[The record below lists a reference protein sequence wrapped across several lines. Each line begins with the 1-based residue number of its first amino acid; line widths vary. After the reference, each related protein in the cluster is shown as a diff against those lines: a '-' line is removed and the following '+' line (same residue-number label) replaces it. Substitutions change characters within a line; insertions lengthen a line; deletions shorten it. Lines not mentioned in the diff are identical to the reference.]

1 MKSKIIALLLALLFS
16 CGLWLFV
23 VTVEQPESENTYYD
37 IPVIYQNDGEAL
49 LKDRGLMIVS
59 ERPTITLKLKSSRTN
74 LRNLNESN
82 INIFVNLS
90 NVTTA
95 KEHKLNYS
103 ISYPG
108 NVPSGEVS
116 VVSASMEQVA
126 IKVEKRVTKPIPV
139 EVTYLNSVPDPETMI
154 ALTEEV
160 SMDYAFIDVT
170 GPESI
175 MGNPDEEN
183 KDDETKIAKAVV
195 QVDLEGQSQTIAG
208 EYPYT
213 LCNGKGEPV
222 DASLLTT
229 NVDAVNLVLK
239 IHRVKELELRVKVI
253 AGGGATEATSTIKI
267 DPGTIRVS
275 GPEALLEDL
284 EYLELGTIDLGTMTK
299 AETLEFDV
307 VLPEGVTNET
317 GVTTAKVD
325 VNFPNL
331 RTRKISVTDIQTANL
346 PEGLAAE
353 LITESIEL
361 TLRGLA
367 AQVDAVKASDL
378 TVTVDLS
385 DSQPGT
391 FTKGVSITIDSKYP
405 DVGMMGT
412 YSVSVTV
419 KEAMEEETK

>member
-1 MKSKIIALLLALLFS
+1 MKSKIVTLLLALLFS

-49 LKDRGLMIVS
+49 LKERGLMIVS
-59 ERPTITLKLKSSRTN
+59 ERPTVTLKLKSTRTN

-82 INIFVNLS
+82 INILVNLA
-90 NVTTA
+90 NITTA
-95 KEHKLNYS
+95 KEHKLNYT

-116 VVSASMEQVA
+116 VVSASMEQIS
-126 IKVEKRVTKPIPV
+126 IKVEKRVTRPIPV
-139 EVTYLNSVPDPETMI
+139 EVEYLNSVPDPETMI
-154 ALTEEV
+154 ALTEEIEL
-160 SMDYAFIDVT
+160 DYAFIDVT

-175 MGNPDEEN
+175 LGSKPEEN
-183 KDDETKIAKAVV
+183 KIAKAAI

-213 LCNGKGEPV
+213 LC
-222 DASLLTT
+222 DADGVPIDSSLLTT
-229 NVDAVNLVLK
+229 NVEAVNLVLK
-239 IHRVKELELRVKVI
+239 IQRVKEIELRVKVTP
-253 AGGGATEATSTIKI
+253 GGGATEATSTIKI
-267 DPGTIRVS
+267 DPGKIRVS

-299 AETLEFDV
+299 AETVEFDI

-317 GVTTAKVD
+317 GVTKAKVD
-325 VNFPNL
+325 VTFPNL
-331 RTRKISVTDIQTANL
+331 RTRKISVTDIKIENL
-346 PEGLAAE
+346 PEGLEAE
-353 LITESIEL
+353 LITESMEL

-367 AQVDAVKASDL
+367 EQVDALKASDL
-378 TVTVDLS
+378 TVTVDLA
-385 DSQPGT
+385 DAQPGT
-391 FTKGVSITIDSKYP
+391 FTKGVSITVDSKYP
-405 DVGMMGT
+405 DVGTMGT

-419 KEAMEEETK
+419 KEATEEENK

>member
-1 MKSKIIALLLALLFS
+1 MKSKIVTLLLALLFS

-49 LKDRGLMIVS
+49 LKERGLMIVS
-59 ERPTITLKLKSSRTN
+59 ERPTVTLKLKSTRTN

-82 INIFVNLS
+82 INILVNLA
-90 NVTTA
+90 NITTA
-95 KEHKLNYS
+95 KEHKLNYT

-116 VVSASMEQVA
+116 VVSASMEQIS
-126 IKVEKRVTKPIPV
+126 IKVEKRVTRPIPV
-139 EVTYLNSVPDPETMI
+139 EVEYLNSVPDPETMI
-154 ALTEEV
+154 ALTEEIEL
-160 SMDYAFIDVT
+160 DYAFIDVT

-175 MGNPDEEN
+175 LGSKPEEN
-183 KDDETKIAKAVV
+183 KIAKAAI

-213 LCNGKGEPV
+213 LCDTDGVPI
-222 DASLLTT
+222 DSSLLTT
-229 NVDAVNLVLK
+229 NVEAVNLVLK
-239 IHRVKELELRVKVI
+239 IQRVKEIELRVKVTP
-253 AGGGATEATSTIKI
+253 GGGATEATSTIQI
-267 DPGTIRVS
+267 DPGKIRVS

-299 AETLEFDV
+299 AETVEFDV

-317 GVTTAKVD
+317 GVTKAKVD
-325 VNFPNL
+325 VTFPNL
-331 RTRKISVTDIQTANL
+331 RTRKISVTDIKIENL
-346 PEGLAAE
+346 PEGLEAE
-353 LITESIEL
+353 LITESMEL

-367 AQVDAVKASDL
+367 EQVDALKASDL
-378 TVTVDLS
+378 TVTVDLA
-385 DSQPGT
+385 DAQPGT
-391 FTKGVSITIDSKYP
+391 FTKGVSITVDSKYP
-405 DVGMMGT
+405 DVGTMGT

-419 KEAMEEETK
+419 KEATEEENK

>member
-1 MKSKIIALLLALLFS
+1 MKNKIVILLLALLFS

-59 ERPTITLKLKSSRTN
+59 ERPTVTLKLKSTRTN

-82 INIFVNLS
+82 INILVSLA

-95 KEHKLNYS
+95 GSHKLNYS
-103 ISYPG
+103 IAYPG

-116 VVSASMEQVA
+116 VVSASMEQIS
-126 IKVEKRVTKPIPV
+126 IKVEKRITKPIPV
-139 EVTYLNSVPDPETMI
+139 VPVYLGSVPEGMI
-154 ALTEEV
+154 AHTEEV
-160 SMDYAFIDVT
+160 ELDNETIEVT
-170 GPESI
+170 GPESV
-175 MGNPDEEN
+175 ME
-183 KDDETKIAKAVV
+183 KITQAII
-195 QVDLEGQSQTIAG
+195 QVDLEGQTQTIAG
-208 EYPYT
+208 EYAYT
-213 LCNGKGEPV
+213 LCDAEGTPV
-222 DASLLTT
+222 DSALLTT
-229 NVDAVNLVLK
+229 SVEAVNLVLK
-239 IHRVKELELRVKVI
+239 IQQVKEIELRVKVI
-253 AGGGATEATSTIKI
+253 PGGGATEATSTIKI

-331 RTRKISVTDIQTANL
+331 RTRKLSVTDIQIANL

-367 AQVDAVKASDL
+367 AQVDAIKASDL

-419 KEAMEEETK
+419 KEATEEETK

>member
-1 MKSKIIALLLALLFS
+1 MKNKIVILLLALLFS

-59 ERPTITLKLKSSRTN
+59 ERPTVTLKLKSTRTN

-82 INIFVNLS
+82 INILVSLA

-95 KEHKLNYS
+95 GSHKLNYS
-103 ISYPG
+103 IAYPG

-116 VVSASMEQVA
+116 VVSASMEQIS
-126 IKVEKRVTKPIPV
+126 IKVEKRITKPIPV
-139 EVTYLNSVPDPETMI
+139 VPVYLGSVPEGMI
-154 ALTEEV
+154 AHTEEV
-160 SMDYAFIDVT
+160 ELDNETIEVT
-170 GPESI
+170 GPESV
-175 MGNPDEEN
+175 ME
-183 KDDETKIAKAVV
+183 KITQAII
-195 QVDLEGQSQTIAG
+195 QVDLEGQTQTIAG
-208 EYPYT
+208 EYAYT
-213 LCNGKGEPV
+213 LCDAEGTPV
-222 DASLLTT
+222 DSALLTT
-229 NVDAVNLVLK
+229 NVEAVNLVLK
-239 IHRVKELELRVKVI
+239 IQQVKEIELRVKVI
-253 AGGGATEATSTIKI
+253 PGGGATEATSTIQI

-317 GVTTAKVD
+317 GVTTVKVD

-331 RTRKISVTDIQTANL
+331 RTRKLSVTDIQIANL

-367 AQVDAVKASDL
+367 AQVDAIKVSDL

-419 KEAMEEETK
+419 KEATEEETK

>member
-59 ERPTITLKLKSSRTN
+59 ERPTVTLKLKSTRTN

-82 INIFVNLS
+82 INILVSLA

-95 KEHKLNYS
+95 GSHKLNYS
-103 ISYPG
+103 IAYPG

-116 VVSASMEQVA
+116 VVSASMEQIS
-126 IKVEKRVTKPIPV
+126 IKVEKRITKPIPV
-139 EVTYLNSVPDPETMI
+139 VPVYLGSVPEGMI
-154 ALTEEV
+154 AHTEEV
-160 SMDYAFIDVT
+160 ELDNETIEVT
-170 GPESI
+170 GPESV
-175 MGNPDEEN
+175 ME
-183 KDDETKIAKAVV
+183 KITQAII
-195 QVDLEGQSQTIAG
+195 QVDLEGQTQTIAG
-208 EYPYT
+208 EYAYT
-213 LCNGKGEPV
+213 LC
-222 DASLLTT
+222 DADGVPIDSSLLTT
-229 NVDAVNLVLK
+229 NVEAVNLVLK
-239 IHRVKELELRVKVI
+239 IQQVKEIELRVKVI
-253 AGGGATEATSTIKI
+253 PGGGATEATSTIQI

-317 GVTTAKVD
+317 GVTTVKVD

-331 RTRKISVTDIQTANL
+331 RTRKLSVTDIQIANL

-367 AQVDAVKASDL
+367 AQLDAIKVSDL

-419 KEAMEEETK
+419 KEATEEETK